1 VAVWWRAGDW
11 QVDHS
16 AVLDVPAPW
25 KGFWAMSYDSAP
37 EIKALLKKHKFAYI
51 EAPMRTNKGKVKE
64 ELIMRSIPPLRHEH
78 PTWKR
83 A

>member
-1 VAVWWRAGDW
+1 
-11 QVDHS
+11 
-16 AVLDVPAPW
+16 
-25 KGFWAMSYDSAP
+25 MSYDSAP